1 MENLEGYKVAA
12 NTMKSIITDKL
23 KIWKNTVYDAGL
35 DAKVAAFTED
45 ERLLQ
50 AAQKRL
56 KSAIKAV
63 EFLEEELIK
72 SQNGDGGE

>member
-1 MENLEGYKVAA
+1 MEKYVPDEVVIKQMIAE
-12 NTMKSIITDKL
+12 KL

-35 DAKVAAFTED
+35 DAKVATVTED
-45 ERLLQ
+45 DRMLQ

-56 KSAIKAV
+56 KSAMKAV

-72 SQNGDGGE
+72 SQSEDGGE